1 MREQGLETGVLE
13 RLSGHEQR
21 VLAGAAWI
29 QFNYLREH
37 GCIELSA
44 ETLDFY
50 PALFYPQMADLTR
63 LMSEALLGG
72 DAERAQAFML
82 QHCPHTNPEDVEILM
97 ARLGTTNDMIE
108 YNQLIKRVP
117 L

>member
-1 MREQGLETGVLE
+1 MFTTSFWPAAPAYQISMMDLDAPENLSPKALQTIHYCLRLTEAINQLE
-13 RLSGHEQR
+13 
-21 VLAGAAWI
+21 AAWI

-44 ETLDFY
+44 ETLDFH

-63 LMSEALLGG
+63 
-72 DAERAQAFML
+72 
-82 QHCPHTNPEDVEILM
+82 LM